1 MRKTLFLTNDFGPRA
16 GGIETFVHGL
26 IERLPKGSVIVYTS
40 QQGDTSSYDQNWL
53 ETYGVKVFRDR
64 SKMLLPSPRVIWQ
77 VRKLI
82 SKERP
87 DNLVFGAAA
96 PLALAGKLL
105 SANRKV
111 ALTHGHEVWWAKVP
125 PFNFLL
131 RLIGNSVDHLTYLGE
146 FTKSEIS
153 RALSKSAKSKLIQIA
168 PGIDTEHFKPV
179 DSSKLRE
186 SLGIA
191 KKEVIVSVG
200 RLVPR
205 KGQDTL
211 IKALPKILESN
222 ERAHLLLVGSGPYQR
237 KLERLIAELKLQ
249 KHVTFTGRVQYHE
262 LSDYLCA
269 GDIFAMPARS
279 RFLGLEVEGLGIV
292 YLEASSSGLPVLA
305 GDSGG
310 APDAVVQ
317 GVTGLV
323 VDGLDIAQV
332 ADGVIKLLSSDRKAM
347 GQAGRDFVV
356 NNWDWSIWAK
366 RFKDLLELD

>member
-1 MRKTLFLTNDFGPRA
+1 
-16 GGIETFVHGL
+16 
-26 IERLPKGSVIVYTS
+26 
-40 QQGDTSSYDQNWL
+40 
-53 ETYGVKVFRDR
+53 
-64 SKMLLPSPRVIWQ
+64 MLLPSPRVIWQ

-168 PGIDTEHFKPV
+168 PGIDTDHFKPV

-191 KKEVIVSVG
+191 KNEVIVSVG

-237 KLERLIAELKLQ
+237 KLEQLIAELKLQ

-332 ADGVIKLLSSDRKAM
+332 ADCVIKLLSSDRKAM